1 MADRSRTVIY
11 AALAGNLL
19 VALTKFAAA
28 AWTGSAA
35 MMSEGV
41 HSLVDTGDGAL
52 LLYGLRRS
60 ARRPDPEHPLGH
72 GRELYFWSFIVSLLI
87 VAIGAGVALLE
98 GLLRILYPNPLTDPF
113 VNYVVIGLSFV
124 FEGAS
129 WWIAFKELR
138 RTKGPRGYIEA
149 VLESKDPPKFI
160 ILLEDTAALI
170 GLLIALSGT
179 LAAAY
184 FDNPLFDGVAS
195 VAIGALLG
203 ATATLLAR
211 ESKHLLIGEGAH
223 PALTQSIL
231 RIAQEEPGVAHAHGA
246 LTVHLAPRQI
256 VAALSIEFTDQM
268 TAPQIEKAVESIE
281 ARIHSAHPEVVMLF
295 VKPQTGHTFSAAR
308 EWRLGARAHG

>member
-1 MADRSRTVIY
+1 MQAIADDTAATKLTGRDPVRAGELTHEEIEKGQKDSSY
-11 AALAGNLL
+11 ALQMHKA
-19 VALTKFAAA
+19 
-28 AWTGSAA
+28 
-35 MMSEGV
+35 
-41 HSLVDTGDGAL
+41 
-52 LLYGLRRS
+52 
-60 ARRPDPEHPLGH
+60 PDP
-72 GRELYFWSFIVSLLI
+72 V
-87 VAIGAGVALLE
+87 
-98 GLLRILYPNPLTDPF
+98 
-113 VNYVVIGLSFV
+113 
-124 FEGAS
+124 
-129 WWIAFKELR
+129 R